1 MAKQTISIGST
12 PNDGTGSTIRDG
24 GILINDNFNEIYTA
38 FGNGTTLI
46 SGVITGKLEGTDFT
60 NSIIVGHSTT
70 GTLSDANTNTAI
82 GIDTMRSIT
91 SGIGN
96 TLIGYQAGYGL
107 QDGQDN
113 ISIGKATLA
122 SATSARNNV
131 AVGRSALNANLTS
144 RDNTAVGHEAGKL
157 VTGRNNTLIGAEAGD
172 NITSGSG
179 NVFIGNAQADSA
191 TGDRQ
196 MEIAGFDGS
205 THTVWLK
212 GDSTGE
218 VTVTMDPVSVLGV
231 ATKQYVDSTA
241 AGLNVHESVAAA
253 TTQNLATQTGGSVTY
268 DNGTLGVGATLTLG
282 TAMTTLDG
290 YTLVNADRV
299 LVKDEAN
306 QTHNGI
312 YVRTSSTVLTRSTD
326 YDQVADIQAGDFTFI
341 MNGSTNDNS
350 SFVQTTQMVTMGT
363 TNITWSQYA
372 KAGTGTMSTQN
383 ANAVNISGGSITMG
397 SLSNTSTLLVKNS
410 SGTILKT
417 IIGTTS

>member
-12 PNDGTGSTIRDG
+12 PNDGTGSTIRAG
-24 GILINDNFNEIYTA
+24 GDLINDNFNEIYTA

-46 SGVITGKLEGTDFT
+46 SGVITGKLEGTDFS
-60 NSIIVGHSTT
+60 NSIIIGHSTT
-70 GTLSDANTNTAI
+70 GTLNDANSNTAI
-82 GIDTMRSIT
+82 GLAAMDAIT
-91 SGIGN
+91 SGDRNTIIGH
-96 TLIGYQAGYGL
+96 QAATSL
-107 QDGQDN
+107 QDGEDN
-113 ISIGKATLA
+113 IAIGKGSMQNAV
-122 SATSARNNV
+122 SPSGNV
-131 AVGRSALNANLTS
+131 AIGTNSLNANIS
-144 RDNTAVGHEAGKL
+144 SVDNTAVGHEAGKL
-157 VTGRNNTLIGAEAGD
+157 VTGRNNTFLGAEAG
-172 NITSGSG
+172 NNVTSGSG
-179 NVFIGNAQADSA
+179 NVLIGSTQADSA

-196 MEIAGFDGS
+196 LEIAGNDGT
-205 THTVWLK
+205 THTIWLK

-231 ATKQYVDSTA
+231 ATKQYVDNTA
-241 AGLNVHESVAAA
+241 AGLNVHESVAVA

-397 SLSNTSTLLVKNS
+397 SLSNTSSLLVKNS